1 MDNSDKIKTKMS
13 MKANEVESLILETTL
28 MEWPEDIGKLI
39 ESWRLEAK
47 KIPDELEHKK
57 RILFRLDM
65 AEGSLNSGRDQAY
78 KISLLCAQKYFK
90 DAKHAEHL
98 LGVSKQ
104 LLTAGKQR
112 GQDQT
117 AERKPHWEMWS
128 NLATE
133 IQAESTIKL
142 SKIELARKV
151 KKKLSLP
158 DSIETIRRRIK
169 VFW

>member
-13 MKANEVESLILETTL
+13 MKAHEMESLILETTL
-28 MEWPEDIGKLI
+28 KQWPEDIGKLI
-39 ESWRLEAK
+39 ESWRLAAK

-57 RILFRLDM
+57 RILNRLDM
-65 AEGSLNSGRDQAY
+65 AEGSLNSGREQAY
-78 KISLLCAQKYFK
+78 KISLLCAQKHFK
-90 DAKHAEHL
+90 DAKHAEYL

-117 AERKPHWEMWS
+117 EERKPHWERWS
-128 NLATE
+128 NLASE
-133 IQAESTIKL
+133 IQKESTMKL
-142 SKIELARKV
+142 GKAELARRV

-158 DSIETIRRRIK
+158 DAIDTIRRRI
-169 VFW
+169 